1 MYIRRTRAEINSSS
15 DNTSV
20 YKSQQKERS
29 AFQMNFQYSSSG
41 YKYNT
46 SYKCCHIIM
55 NSIFVGTSIKPK
67 QSFTLLKSTLL
78 DYEGKFLPSLFILRW
93 EY

>member
-1 MYIRRTRAEINSSS
+1 MDEMLLLFILE
-15 DNTSV
+15 DDL
-20 YKSQQKERS
+20 
-29 AFQMNFQYSSSG
+29 SG
-41 YKYNT
+41 WMISYKYNT